1 MCYFGGRNSLL
12 SQPITRSD
20 FRGSG
25 RSQSKHWNVRFPF
38 PSGGS
43 AKTKG
48 APQPGQIG
56 RSAWPMEQILPPSL
70 ASVKLDVGFPRN
82 LPRPGRIESLGQ
94 SHRLAGLH
102 GPAPTHHN
110 CPGTGSCFASCAL
123 RLARVG
129 KDVFGAIALEPCF
142 RQRRQERRSFG
153 FGIIPGWAEGHSYSK
168 NKYRTGVNRR

>member
-1 MCYFGGRNSLL
+1 
-12 SQPITRSD
+12 
-20 FRGSG
+20 
-25 RSQSKHWNVRFPF
+25 VRFPF

-123 RLARVG
+123 RLPRVG
-129 KDVFGAIALEPCF
+129 HNVFSPITFKTRF
-142 RQRRQERRSFG
+142 RQRRQERRGLG
-153 FGIIPGWAEGHSYSK
+153 FGIVPGWARACRTAPAKSEMSTLSALQIDRLCLIHGR
-168 NKYRTGVNRR
+168 YRLDG